1 MKKTGKLPFF
11 QKADNSNINFQEY
24 GKNYSVILLFI
35 YAFCVFLFFI
45 FLMLRLFQLTII
57 KGAYYSRL
65 AEENRTREFVI
76 EAKRGKIL
84 DRKGLTL
91 ARNLDSDEE
100 SSDERIASKRL
111 YESSLA
117 IAHLVGYRQI
127 ASNEDIASDNCIR
140 KLKLG
145 DTVGK
150 KGIEHV
156 FDCDLRGKNGKKL
169 IETDARGKFLKTLTI
184 LPPEDGKTIS
194 LSVDLDL
201 QKKAYELLQ
210 GKKGAVIAEK
220 PQTGEI
226 LILTSSP
233 SFNPQDFEDKKDE
246 NIRSFLNNKEQ
257 PLFNRALEGVF
268 PPGSTFK
275 LVVAAAALEENMI
288 DEYTEFE
295 DTGTIKA
302 GPLTFGNWY
311 FLQYGKTEGMVN
323 LTKAIQR
330 SNDIFFYRISE
341 KLGVMHIKKWA
352 DIFGYGKKTGI
363 DMYDVEGLIPS
374 PFWKEEILKD
384 QWYLGD
390 TYNISIGQ
398 GYVLATPLQ
407 VNRATAVIANNGF
420 LCKPHIIKNSKPQCR
435 KLPLSQKTID
445 IIKNSMIEACSPG
458 GTGWPLF
465 EFKVKSEKLKV
476 EKQSDDKTSQ
486 ANETTISTACKTGTS
501 ESHAISGIPH
511 AWMTVFAP
519 AENPEIILT
528 VLVEEG
534 GQGSDI
540 AGPIARDIL
549 KAYFERNE

>member
-1 MKKTGKLPFF
+1 MNFKRNKLPFF
-11 QKADNSNINFQEY
+11 QKADDSNINFQEY
-24 GKNYSVILLFI
+24 GKNYSGILLFI
-35 YAFCVFLFFI
+35 YAFFVFLFFL
-45 FLMLRLFQLTII
+45 FLLLRLFQLTII
-57 KGAYYSRL
+57 KGTYYSRL

-84 DRKGLTL
+84 DRKGLAL
-91 ARNLDSDEE
+91 AYNLDSDEE
-100 SSDERIASKRL
+100 SSDERIASKRI
-111 YESSLA
+111 YESPLA
-117 IAHLVGYRQI
+117 IAHLTGYRQT
-127 ASNEDIASDNCIR
+127 ASHEDISSDNCIR

-145 DTVGK
+145 DSVGK
-150 KGIEHV
+150 KGIEQL

-194 LSVDLDL
+194 LSIDLDL

-220 PQTGEI
+220 PRTGEI
-226 LILTSSP
+226 LIAISSP

-246 NIRSFLNNKEQ
+246 NIKSFLNDKDQ

-275 LVVAAAALEENMI
+275 LVVAAAALEEKSI
-288 DEYTEFE
+288 DESTEFE

-323 LTKAIQR
+323 LAKALQR

-341 KLGVMHIKKWA
+341 KMGVMPIKKWA

-374 PFWKEEILKD
+374 PFWKEETLKD
-384 QWYLGD
+384 KWYLGD

-407 VNRATAVIANNGF
+407 VNRATAVIANNGL
-420 LCKPHIIKNSKPQCR
+420 LCKPQLIKNSKPQCR

-445 IIKNSMIEACSPG
+445 IIKDGMVKACSPG

-465 EFKVKSEKLKV
+465 EFKAKSEKLKV
-476 EKQSDDKTSQ
+476 ENQ
-486 ANETTISTACKTGTS
+486 NETPIQTVCKTGTS

-549 KAYFERNE
+549 KVYFERNE